1 MWRFSLGQSLLV
13 DGSQLSRSIFNCFVS
28 IISASMFIGVLSCT
42 GESDIENRSP
52 LSVSIPIEYP
62 LEMWDQGIEGHCI
75 LKVRVT
81 NSGDVDSVII
91 LESSGHIAFD
101 SSAIQ
106 GAKAMKFSPARRNG
120 ENIEGWAQVPVRFS
134 KEQEP

>member
-1 MWRFSLGQSLLV
+1 M
-13 DGSQLSRSIFNCFVS
+13 S
-28 IISASMFIGVLSCT
+28 IISASMVVGVLSCT
-42 GESDIENRSP
+42 GESDIENPSP

-120 ENIEGWAQVPVRFS
+120 ENIEVWAQVPVHFS